1 VVLLQRGA
9 NTKPADD
16 ARGFIPLH
24 WAVANNDP
32 GMVRILLDRGADAQ
46 ATDKQGN
53 VPCQE
58 GLNRGYSRNTR
69 FMERLCLGYTP
80 PPPIEGL
87 QWFTETPLHRAAYEG
102 SRSDVEALLN
112 QGADI
117 HATANIAVDGH
128 RWEGITPLHVA
139 TLNPDMAV
147 AELLLD
153 RGADIHAVAMA
164 NGAWTMVHFAL
175 QSQRS
180 DELQAMINFLIS
192 RGAQI

>member
-1 VVLLQRGA
+1 MEAQDDDGRTPLDGTFEGDPNVVTLLLDLGA
-9 NTKPADD
+9 NIKAK
-16 ARGFIPLH
+16 
-24 WAVANNDP
+24 NND
-32 GMVRILLDRGADAQ
+32 G
-46 ATDKQGN
+46 
-53 VPCQE
+53 
-58 GLNRGYSRNTR
+58 
-69 FMERLCLGYTP
+69 F
-80 PPPIEGL
+80 
-87 QWFTETPLHRAAYEG
+87 TPLHRAAYEG

-192 RGAQI
+192 RGAQT